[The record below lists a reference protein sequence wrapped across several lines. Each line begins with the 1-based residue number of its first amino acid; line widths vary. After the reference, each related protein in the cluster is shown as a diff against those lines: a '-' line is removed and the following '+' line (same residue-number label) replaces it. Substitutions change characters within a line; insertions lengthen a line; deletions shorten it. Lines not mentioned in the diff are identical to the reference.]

1 MIKPILFNI
10 YNTLCQADMSVL
22 NWGVWL
28 PLSFTFCRDAFS
40 SKLNKLATTKPSQY
54 SLMKVNDMSDMFMGI
69 YADFIW
75 LTLVVWR
82 PYIKHHYVEILF
94 SFFFFFL
101 IDVMTSEMHF
111 RIQVSVLDG
120 RLSEQDGKHCLLQWL
135 TGSLEFWKYY
145 KKNCDKLNVFHLKSS
160 YNEKIDS
167 LTHSLVSLFC
177 RSIWAA
183 AASCSLH
190 AT

>member
-1 MIKPILFNI
+1 MPGWYVCAKLGCMITCKLYLLQGCIFIQIKQTGNNKAFTVFFNESKWHVGHVHGDI
-10 YNTLCQADMSVL
+10 CWFYLIDIGCVTSLYKTSL
-22 NWGVWL
+22 
-28 PLSFTFCRDAFS
+28 CRD
-40 SKLNKLATTKPSQY
+40 
-54 SLMKVNDMSDMFMGI
+54 
-69 YADFIW
+69 FI
-75 LTLVVWR
+75 
-82 PYIKHHYVEILF
+82 
-94 SFFFFFL
+94 FFLLFFFL

-167 LTHSLVSLFC
+167 LTHSLVSLCC